1 MRSRQKMKEI
11 KASDVT
17 NTIARLFE
25 HSCHYLPPDV
35 VTALKQAR
43 ENEKSPVCR
52 DVLDRIL
59 ENTNVAGEE
68 QIPLCQDTGAAVVI
82 LELGQEVH
90 ITSGDLY
97 TAVNEG
103 VRQGYDEGYLR
114 KSIVSQPCFARVN
127 TRDNTPAMIHT
138 DIVPGDRLK
147 ISVLPKGGG
156 SENCSRLT
164 VLTPAKGRQG
174 VIDFVVN
181 LVDEVGSNP
190 CPPIIIGVG
199 IGGTTDKT
207 MFIAKK
213 ALLRKVGEP
222 SPDPEVADLER
233 EILEGVNNLGIGAMG
248 YGGTVTALAVHVETF
263 PCHIASMPVAVN
275 IQCWCDRRGEAI
287 L

>member
-1 MRSRQKMKEI
+1 MKEI
-11 KASDVT
+11 KATDVT
-17 NTIARLFE
+17 NAISRLFE

-35 VTALKQAR
+35 IIALRRAK
-43 ENEKSPVCR
+43 EKEKSPVCR

-59 ENTNVAGEE
+59 ENANIAGEE
-68 QIPLCQDTGAAVVI
+68 QIPLCQDTGAAVVM

-90 ITSGDLY
+90 ITNGDLY
-97 TAVNEG
+97 AAVNEG
-103 VRQGYDEGYLR
+103 VRQGYDKGYLR
-114 KSIVSQPCFARVN
+114 KSIVGQPCFARVN
-127 TRDNTPAMIHT
+127 TKDNTPAMIHT
-138 DIVPGDRLK
+138 DIVSGDRLK
-147 ISVLPKGGG
+147 IKVLPKGGG

-190 CPPIIIGVG
+190 CPPVIIGVG

-233 EILEGVNNLGIGAMG
+233 EILERVNNLGIGAMG
-248 YGGTVTALAVHVETF
+248 YGGKVTALAVHVETF

-275 IQCWCDRRGEAI
+275 MQCWCARRGEAI

>member
-1 MRSRQKMKEI
+1 MREI
-11 KASDVT
+11 KVGDVT
-17 NTIARLFE
+17 NTVARLFE
-25 HSCHYLPPDV
+25 HSCHYLPADV
-35 VTALKQAR
+35 IIALKQAK
-43 ENEKSPVCR
+43 EKEKSPVCR

-59 ENTNVAGEE
+59 ENVDIAGEE
-68 QIPLCQDTGAAVVI
+68 QIPLCQDTGAAVVM

-90 ITSGDLY
+90 IAGGDLY
-97 TAVNEG
+97 AAVNEG
-103 VRQGYDEGYLR
+103 VRQGYGEGYLR
-114 KSIVSQPCFARVN
+114 KSIVRQPCFARVN
-127 TRDNTPAMIHT
+127 TKDNTPAMIHT

-164 VLTPAKGRQG
+164 VLTPARGCQG
-174 VIDFVVN
+174 VKDFVVN
-181 LVDEVGSNP
+181 LVDEVGGNP
-190 CPPIIIGVG
+190 CPPVIIGVG

-207 MFIAKK
+207 MLIAKK

-233 EILEGVNNLGIGAMG
+233 DILERVNNLGIGAMG
-248 YGGTVTALAVHVETF
+248 YGGTITALAVHVETF

-275 IQCWCDRRGEAI
+275 MQCWCARHEEAI

>member
-1 MRSRQKMKEI
+1 MKEI
-11 KASDVT
+11 KAGDVT

-35 VTALKQAR
+35 VIALKQAR

-68 QIPLCQDTGAAVVI
+68 QIPLCQDTGAAVVM
-82 LELGQEVH
+82 LELGQEVY
-90 ITSGDLY
+90 ITNGDLY

-103 VRQGYDEGYLR
+103 VRQGYDKGYLR

-127 TRDNTPAMIHT
+127 TKDNTSAMIHT
-138 DIVPGDRLK
+138 DIVSGDKLK

-222 SPDPEVADLER
+222 SPDPEVAALER

-275 IQCWCDRRGEAI
+275 IQCWCARHGEAI

>member
-1 MRSRQKMKEI
+1 MREI
-11 KASDVT
+11 KTRDVT
-17 NTIARLFE
+17 NTVARLFE
-25 HSCHYLPPDV
+25 HSCYYLPPDV
-35 VTALKQAR
+35 IAALKQAR
-43 ENEKSPVCR
+43 KKEKSPVCR

-59 ENTNVAGEE
+59 ENVEIAGKE
-68 QIPLCQDTGAAVVI
+68 QIPLCQDTGVAVVM

-90 ITSGDLY
+90 ISGGDLY
-97 TAVNEG
+97 TAINEG
-103 VRQGYDEGYLR
+103 VRQGYDKGYLR

-127 TRDNTPAMIHT
+127 TGDNTPAMIHT

-164 VLTPAKGRQG
+164 VLTPAEGRRG

-181 LVDEVGSNP
+181 LVSEVGSNP
-190 CPPIIIGVG
+190 CPPVIIGVG
-199 IGGTTDKT
+199 IGGTTDKA
-207 MFIAKK
+207 MLIAKK

-222 SPDPEVADLER
+222 SPDPEVVDLEK
-233 EILEGVNNLGIGAMG
+233 EILEGVNNVGIGAMG
-248 YGGTVTALAVHVETF
+248 YGGAVTALAVHVETF

-275 IQCWCDRRGEAI
+275 MQCWCARRAEAV

>member
-1 MRSRQKMKEI
+1 MREI
-11 KASDVT
+11 KVGDVT
-17 NTIARLFE
+17 NTVARLFE
-25 HSCHYLPPDV
+25 HSCHYLPADV
-35 VTALKQAR
+35 IIVLKQAKER
-43 ENEKSPVCR
+43 EKSPVCR
-52 DVLDRIL
+52 NVLEKIL
-59 ENTNVAGEE
+59 ENVEIAGKE
-68 QIPLCQDTGAAVVI
+68 QIPLCQDTGAAVVM

-90 ITSGDLY
+90 IAGGDLY
-97 TAVNEG
+97 AAVNEG
-103 VRQGYDEGYLR
+103 VRQGYSEGYLR

-127 TRDNTPAMIHT
+127 TKDNTPAMIHT
-138 DIVPGDRLK
+138 DIVPGDRLE

-164 VLTPAKGRQG
+164 VLTPARGCQG

-181 LVDEVGSNP
+181 LVNEVGGNP
-190 CPPIIIGVG
+190 CPPVIIGVG

-207 MFIAKK
+207 MFMAKK

-233 EILEGVNNLGIGAMG
+233 EILERVNNLGIGAMG
-248 YGGTVTALAVHVETF
+248 YGGTITALAVHVETF

-275 IQCWCDRRGEAI
+275 MQCWCARRGEAI

>member
-1 MRSRQKMKEI
+1 MKEI
-11 KASDVT
+11 KAGDVT
-17 NTIARLFE
+17 NTVDRLFE
-25 HSCHYLPPDV
+25 HSCHYLPPDLII
-35 VTALKQAR
+35 ALREAR
-43 ENEKSPVCR
+43 EKEKSPVCC

-68 QIPLCQDTGAAVVI
+68 QIPLCQDTGAAVVM

-90 ITSGDLY
+90 IANGDLY
-97 TAVNEG
+97 AAINEG
-103 VRQGYDEGYLR
+103 VRQGYNKGYLR
-114 KSIVSQPCFARVN
+114 KSIVKGPCFARVN
-127 TRDNTPAMIHT
+127 TKDNTPAMIHT

-174 VIDFVVN
+174 VLDFVVN

-190 CPPIIIGVG
+190 CPPVIIGVG

-275 IQCWCDRRGEAI
+275 IQCWCSRHEEAI

>member
-1 MRSRQKMKEI
+1 MREI
-11 KASDVT
+11 KVNDVT
-17 NTIARLFE
+17 NTVASIFK
-25 HSCHYLPPDV
+25 HSCHCLPADV
-35 VTALKQAR
+35 IIALKQAR
-43 ENEKSPVCR
+43 EMEKSPVCR
-52 DVLDRIL
+52 NVLDRML
-59 ENTNVAGEE
+59 ENVEIAGKE
-68 QIPLCQDTGAAVVI
+68 QIPLCQDTGAAVVM

-90 ITSGDLY
+90 IVGGDLY
-97 TAVNEG
+97 IAINEG
-103 VRQGYDEGYLR
+103 VRQGYSEGYLR

-138 DIVPGDRLK
+138 DIVPGDGLK

-174 VIDFVVN
+174 VIEFIVS
-181 LVDEVGSNP
+181 LVDEAGSNP
-190 CPPIIIGVG
+190 CPPVIIGVG

-207 MFIAKK
+207 MLIAKK

-233 EILEGVNNLGIGAMG
+233 EILERVNNLGIGAMG
-248 YGGTVTALAVHVETF
+248 YGGTITALAVHVETF
-263 PCHIASMPVAVN
+263 ACHIASMPVAVN
-275 IQCWCDRRGEAI
+275 MQCWCARREETV

>member
-1 MRSRQKMKEI
+1 MLGVMREI
-11 KASDVT
+11 QAGDVT
-17 NTIARLFE
+17 STIARLFE
-25 HSCHYLPPDV
+25 HSCHYLPEDV
-35 VTALKQAR
+35 LTALRQAR
-43 ENEKSPVCR
+43 EKEESPVCR
-52 DVLDRIL
+52 DVLDIIL
-59 ENTNVAGEE
+59 ENAEIAGKE

-90 ITSGDLY
+90 IINGELY

-103 VRQGYDEGYLR
+103 VRQGYDKGYLR

-147 ISVLPKGGG
+147 ISTLPKGGG

-164 VLTPAKGRQG
+164 VLTPGKGRQG
-174 VIDFVVN
+174 VIDFVVSI
-181 LVDEVGSNP
+181 VDEVGGNP
-190 CPPIIIGVG
+190 CPPVIIGVG

-207 MFIAKK
+207 MLIAKR
-213 ALLRKVGEP
+213 ALLRRTGEP
-222 SPDPEVADLER
+222 NPDHEVADLER
-233 EILEGVNNLGIGAMG
+233 EILHRVNNLGIGAMG

-275 IQCWCDRRGEAI
+275 VQCWCARHEEAI

>member
-1 MRSRQKMKEI
+1 MKEI
-11 KASDVT
+11 KTGDVT

-43 ENEKSPVCR
+43 ENEKSTVCR

-59 ENTNVAGEE
+59 ENINVAGEE
-68 QIPLCQDTGAAVVI
+68 QIPLCQDTGAAVVM
-82 LELGQEVH
+82 LELGQEVY
-90 ITSGDLY
+90 ITNGDLY

-103 VRQGYDEGYLR
+103 VRQGYDRGYLR
-114 KSIVSQPCFARVN
+114 KSIASQPCFARVN
-127 TRDNTPAMIHT
+127 TGDNTPAMIHT

-213 ALLRKVGEP
+213 TLLRKVGEP
-222 SPDPEVADLER
+222 SPAPEVADLER

-275 IQCWCDRRGEAI
+275 IQCWCARRGEAI

>member
-1 MRSRQKMKEI
+1 
-11 KASDVT
+11 
-17 NTIARLFE
+17 
-25 HSCHYLPPDV
+25 
-35 VTALKQAR
+35 LKQAR
-43 ENEKSPVCR
+43 EREKSPVSR

-59 ENTNVAGEE
+59 ENADVAGKE
-68 QIPLCQDTGAAVVI
+68 QIPLCQDTGAAVVM

-90 ITSGDLY
+90 VTGGDLY
-97 TAVNEG
+97 AAINEG
-103 VRQGYDEGYLR
+103 VRQGYDKGYLR
-114 KSIVSQPCFARVN
+114 KSIAKGPCFARVN
-127 TRDNTPAMIHT
+127 TKDNTPAMIHT

-147 ISVLPKGGG
+147 INVLPKGGG

-164 VLTPAKGRQG
+164 ALSPSQGRKG

-181 LVDEVGSNP
+181 LVSEVGSNP
-190 CPPIIIGVG
+190 CPPVIIGVG

-222 SPDPEVADLER
+222 SPDPEVAALER
-233 EILEGVNNLGIGAMG
+233 EILERVNNLGIGAMG

-275 IQCWCDRRGEAI
+275 MQCWCARHEEV
-287 L
+287 LL

>member
-1 MRSRQKMKEI
+1 MREI
-11 KASDVT
+11 KAGDVT
-17 NTIARLFE
+17 NTVARLFE
-25 HSCHYLPPDV
+25 HSCHYLPEDV
-35 VTALKQAR
+35 VAALKAAR
-43 ENEKSPVCR
+43 EKEKSPVGH

-59 ENTNVAGEE
+59 ENADIAGKD
-68 QIPLCQDTGAAVVI
+68 QIPLCQDTGAAVVV

-90 ITSGDLY
+90 ITGGDFY
-97 TAVNEG
+97 AAINEG
-103 VRQGYDEGYLR
+103 VRQGYDKGYLR
-114 KSIVSQPCFARVN
+114 KSIVKGPCFARVN
-127 TRDNTPAMIHT
+127 TKDNTPAMIHT

-164 VLTPAKGRQG
+164 VLSPSQGRQG

-181 LVDEVGSNP
+181 LVSQVGSNP
-190 CPPIIIGVG
+190 CPPVIIGVG
-199 IGGTTDKT
+199 IGGTTDQT

-213 ALLRKVGEP
+213 ALLREVGEP
-222 SPDPEVADLER
+222 SPDPEVAALEN
-233 EILEGVNNLGIGAMG
+233 EILEKVNNLGIGAMG

-275 IQCWCDRRGEAI
+275 MQCWCDRHEEAM

>member
-1 MRSRQKMKEI
+1 MREI
-11 KASDVT
+11 QAVDVT
-17 NTIARLFE
+17 KAVARLFE

-35 VTALKQAR
+35 IIALKQAR
-43 ENEKSPVCR
+43 EKEKSQVCR

-59 ENTNVAGEE
+59 ENVEIAGKE
-68 QIPLCQDTGAAVVI
+68 QIPICQDTGAAVVM

-90 ITSGDLY
+90 IIHGDLY

-103 VRQGYDEGYLR
+103 VRQGYDMGYLR
-114 KSIVSQPCFARVN
+114 KSIVSQPFFARVN

-164 VLTPAKGRQG
+164 VLNPATGRQG

-190 CPPIIIGVG
+190 CPPVIIGVG
-199 IGGTTDKT
+199 IGGTTDKA

-222 SPDPEVADLER
+222 SSEPEVADLER
-233 EILEGVNNLGIGAMG
+233 TILGEVNNLGIGAMG
-248 YGGTVTALAVHVETF
+248 YGGTVTALAVHVENF
-263 PCHIASMPVAVN
+263 PCHIASMPLAVN
-275 IQCWCDRRGEAI
+275 MQCWCARRAEAI